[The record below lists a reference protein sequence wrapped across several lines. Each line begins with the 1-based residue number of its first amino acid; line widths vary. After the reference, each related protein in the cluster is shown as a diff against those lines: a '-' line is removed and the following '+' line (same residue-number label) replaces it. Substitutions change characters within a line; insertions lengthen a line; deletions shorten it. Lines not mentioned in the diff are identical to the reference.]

1 MSTQP
6 IFEIHFPVDRPL
18 AWEDLQTIPDDQ
30 YHHYEIV
37 DGALVVSPAPGF
49 LHQTVVKALLR
60 VLDDAC
66 PKGLVVLPAPFDF
79 APRPG
84 LSLQPDVLV
93 ARLDDVGEQRI
104 ERPPALVVEV
114 TSPSSRVSD
123 RTVKREQYQ
132 AHGVPAYWI
141 VDPDALSLTVLR
153 LRGGRYQEV
162 AYVVG
167 DESYEAEQPFPVTVV
182 PGRLVQG

>member
-30 YHHYEIV
+30 YHHYEII
-37 DGALVVSPAPGF
+37 DGALVVSPVPGF

-93 ARLDDVGEQRI
+93 ARLDDVG
-104 ERPPALVVEV
+104 
-114 TSPSSRVSD
+114 
-123 RTVKREQYQ
+123 
-132 AHGVPAYWI
+132 
-141 VDPDALSLTVLR
+141 
-153 LRGGRYQEV
+153 
-162 AYVVG
+162 
-167 DESYEAEQPFPVTVV
+167 
-182 PGRLVQG
+182 